1 MTSALELLRPSS
13 VARAQ
18 LPRCKAV
25 ELRALRE
32 SFRRAAK
39 EKVAGP
45 VVTAL
50 YVLVRPDQDPAA
62 RLALA
67 RAAADRAG
75 YAVAEV
81 LVEETGTDD
90 PVLRPRLAYALTA
103 MRQETIHGLVAASRV
118 DVSPFDAPYETV
130 LRRLRSAG
138 GFLHLAHDET
148 RL

>member
-1 MTSALELLRPSS
+1 MTSALELLRPST

-18 LPRCKAV
+18 VPRSTDVA
-25 ELRALRE
+25 LRALRE
-32 SFRRAAK
+32 SFRRAA
-39 EKVAGP
+39 EEDVTGP

-67 RAAADRAG
+67 RAAAGRAG

-103 MRQETIHGLVAASRV
+103 MRQRALHGLVAVSRA
-118 DVSPFDAPYETV
+118 DVSPYDGPYESV
-130 LRRLRSAG
+130 LRSLRSAG
-138 GFLHLAHDET
+138 GFLHLDRDET

>member
-32 SFRRAAK
+32 SFRRAA
-39 EKVAGP
+39 EELAGP

-50 YVLVRPDQDPAA
+50 YVLIRPDQDPAA

-67 RAAADRAG
+67 RAAAGRAG
-75 YAVAEV
+75 YAVAKV
-81 LVEETGTDD
+81 HAVETPRTRGG
-90 PVLRPRLAYALTA
+90 VRRPATRT
-103 MRQETIHGLVAASRV
+103 
-118 DVSPFDAPYETV
+118 
-130 LRRLRSAG
+130 AG
-138 GFLHLAHDET
+138 GA
-148 RL
+148 